1 MKAYLKFDLSNPD
14 DAQEFKSCTKTSDMI
29 FVICELKNYLRG
41 QLKYAELTDE
51 QYKTTE
57 QIRDKLIELLSDVDL
72 LNFIDNG

>member
-1 MKAYLKFDLSNPD
+1 MKAYLKFDLSNQD

-29 FVICELKNYLRG
+29 FVICELKSYLRG
-41 QLKYAELTDE
+41 QLKYGELTDE

-57 QIRDKLIELLSDVDL
+57 LIRDKLIELLSDVDL

>member
-1 MKAYLKFDLSNPD
+1 MKAYFKFDLNNQN

-29 FVICELKNYLRG
+29 FVICEFKTYLRS
-41 QLKYAELTDE
+41 QLKYTDLNDE

-57 QIRDKLIELLSDVDL
+57 QIRDKFIELLSDVDL